1 MLWVIGGGPV
11 PGGHCMDSMSPGYQR
26 MENLWVTAG
35 FPMGR
40 TGGEEGVLEIRELA
54 RHNQRIGVMINSTTQ
69 V

>member
-1 MLWVIGGGPV
+1 
-11 PGGHCMDSMSPGYQR
+11 MDSMSPGYQR

-40 TGGEEGVLEIRELA
+40 TGGEGELEIRELA